1 MIYAAIILM
10 WAAYFIPL
18 LLRRHEELSE
28 SRSAERFSRAMR
40 ILSRR
45 EPTPDQRY
53 VVMPPRP
60 ASSFPVPRPRS
71 RLVEPQPST
80 LQPSTPQPSTQR
92 PSTPRPSAPRPA
104 AGRRPARRATSLA
117 VRRRRILAALLLATV
132 VTLLLAPVTPVP
144 LWPGVALLVLTVA
157 DVVHLRVQQRRR
169 TELARTR
176 ASVRR
181 RTRSRLRRFDSAE
194 RIVAA
199 RRSLAHERAA
209 ADAARRAAEEAARE
223 AARVDAERRAAEA
236 AGWRPVPV
244 PLPTYV
250 TKPKAPRVGPALD
263 SLIHGLRGHGHGS
276 QEPARAEPA
285 DAASAQEPFDQT
297 APVAGGHQESPS
309 YDERYPVVPGA
320 DGSVGDDDLDALIE
334 RRRAVND

>member
-53 VVMPPRP
+53 VVMPARP

-80 LQPSTPQPSTQR
+80 PRPSTPQPSTVR
-92 PSTPRPSAPRPA
+92 PSTLRPSAPRPA

-132 VTLLLAPVTPVP
+132 VTSLLAPVTPVP

-209 ADAARRAAEEAARE
+209 TEAARRAAEEAARE

-285 DAASAQEPFDQT
+285 DAASSQEPFDQT

-309 YDERYPVVPGA
+309 YDQRYPVVPGA

>member
-53 VVMPPRP
+53 VVMPARP

-71 RLVEPQPST
+71 RLVEP
-80 LQPSTPQPSTQR
+80 R
-92 PSTPRPSAPRPA
+92 PSTPRPSTAQPSTAQPSTLRPSAPRPA
-104 AGRRPARRATSLA
+104 GGRRPARRASSLA
-117 VRRRRILAALLLATV
+117 VRRRRIRAVLLLATV
-132 VTLLLAPVTPVP
+132 VTSLLALVTPVP
-144 LWPGVALLVLTVA
+144 LWPGGALLGLTVA

-209 ADAARRAAEEAARE
+209 ADAARRAAEESARE

-276 QEPARAEPA
+276 QEPTRAEPA

>member
-80 LQPSTPQPSTQR
+80 LR
-92 PSTPRPSAPRPA
+92 PSTPEPFTLQPSTLRPSAPRPA

-132 VTLLLAPVTPVP
+132 VTSLLAPVTPVP
-144 LWPGVALLVLTVA
+144 LWPAAALLVLTVA

-285 DAASAQEPFDQT
+285 DASSAQEPFDQT